1 MRLATPAKPLHLP
14 VTVASPQ
21 TDAIDIHSVAQG
33 LLLNPAMES
42 EMAGHRRR
50 KDSPQR
56 IDEPDLGTHPS
67 GVLRLIDTQFCSHKV
82 DYVNQVSDA
91 LMKAIGDTM
100 SVALLTALSDAGL
113 RRPESTAYPR
123 TARLPTRSNARSA
136 GSKAP
141 A

>member
-1 MRLATPAKPLHLP
+1 M
-14 VTVASPQ
+14 
-21 TDAIDIHSVAQG
+21 
-33 LLLNPAMES
+33 
-42 EMAGHRRR
+42 RRR
-50 KDSPQR
+50 AGASSLTDTHGGSPNC
-56 IDEPDLGTHPS
+56 H
-67 GVLRLIDTQFCSHKV
+67 
-82 DYVNQVSDA
+82 YVNQVSDA

-123 TARLPTRSNARSA
+123 TARLPTRSNARAA

>member
-1 MRLATPAKPLHLP
+1 
-14 VTVASPQ
+14 
-21 TDAIDIHSVAQG
+21 
-33 LLLNPAMES
+33 
-42 EMAGHRRR
+42 MAGHRRR
-50 KDSPQR
+50 QGPLQY
-56 IDEPDLGTHPS
+56 LGGHVLS
-67 GVLRLIDTQFCSHKV
+67 VRRSVALRLIDTLVGSPKGH
-82 DYVNQVSDA
+82 YVNQVSDA

-123 TARLPTRSNARSA
+123 TARLPTRSNARAA